1 MSEEAT
7 TIASQALAPKSEV
20 DSKLAAPEDG
30 FLVPNPE
37 DEESDSD
44 EEQQEEEVQFEKTL
58 WPVGE
63 GEGITFAR
71 DWCWK
76 LWEAPDENLVS
87 HYVNIYILVLIVT
100 SSVVGVI
107 ETVPGL
113 HKKDEVFWFI
123 LESIFVS
130 SFTFEFVCRCWSC
143 PDYKAFW
150 TSGMNYIDVL
160 SIIPYYFDLI
170 MDGEGANLS
179 VLRILR
185 LGRAIRLVKLSRYSG
200 GIQLIMAALERSLDA
215 LQLFFMLLI
224 LIVIVCASGIYFVER
239 GTWVGSNSD
248 GYYERT
254 DPLTDTKEKSPFQSI
269 PQSYWWCIVTLTT
282 VGYGDYYPVTYMGKV
297 MGTLAQLIGVVC
309 LALPLSIIGS
319 NFIEERQK
327 IIDAEAAAALL
338 AEKNGSAGEHGKDQG
353 VKNIVNI
360 AADNRTKC
368 VPDAEVKTGKKN
380 DDTNVR
386 QPQMY
391 AERFQKN
398 VLEICGFN
406 DKILGPA
413 SRCLALMHRQIIELD
428 SGDVVKAA
436 GPAVHDPHGRDTDE
450 LLVVP
455 QVLDYF
461 EDWLAEAEVQA
472 ELMAKYVGAPDQGLT
487 HRVPSRVFKKGV
499 RDTTRIETGSTSGG
513 GANVTKSVDDHPYT
527 AEELQEHK
535 VAGDTGNKESH

>member
-1 MSEEAT
+1 MGARSNRKWLRPSHKRQKRAMSE
-7 TIASQALAPKSEV
+7 
-20 DSKLAAPEDG
+20 
-30 FLVPNPE
+30 
-37 DEESDSD
+37 

-254 DPLTDTKEKSPFQSI
+254 DPLTDTKEKSPFQSM

-413 SRCLALMHRQIIELD
+413 SRCLALMHRQIIE
-428 SGDVVKAA
+428 
-436 GPAVHDPHGRDTDE
+436 
-450 LLVVP
+450 
-455 QVLDYF
+455 
-461 EDWLAEAEVQA
+461 
-472 ELMAKYVGAPDQGLT
+472 
-487 HRVPSRVFKKGV
+487 
-499 RDTTRIETGSTSGG
+499 
-513 GANVTKSVDDHPYT
+513 
-527 AEELQEHK
+527 
-535 VAGDTGNKESH
+535 